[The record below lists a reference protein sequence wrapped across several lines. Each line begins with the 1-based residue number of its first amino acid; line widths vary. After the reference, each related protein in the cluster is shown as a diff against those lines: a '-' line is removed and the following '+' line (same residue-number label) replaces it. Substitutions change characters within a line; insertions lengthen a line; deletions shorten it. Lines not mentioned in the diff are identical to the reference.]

1 MTQLSLAV
9 PGTPGKPPRH
19 RAGEAQSLSW
29 APPPLSCAL
38 LQLPQDLSYVPP
50 IRVAHGGSGAA
61 APAWAQ
67 PLGLGAGVGS
77 AFSWAPAPRAGATSL
92 EPYFVSAS
100 SSRQHPAKT
109 STGIVNADAVEEG
122 LTHLGG
128 RRDLRAHLRCRGVCD
143 GVSGVQHLGIPPD
156 ELPKELLRSCRARLQ
171 LWSRRESELDDGPWL
186 TSLIEEAYAHTRL
199 YGATTLLLAVLRGSS
214 LVTANLG
221 DCALL
226 VLRPCGFHPLRLRP
240 VFKTEPGR
248 YDARRP
254 VQVQRLHGFSDS
266 NAHVVIQGAMVST
279 TPVQHGDL
287 LVLGSDG
294 LFDNL
299 RDEDIQRTV
308 ERCCSPP
315 SPADAGW
322 RVPSPVQ
329 LKQTAT
335 ALVDFAIAS
344 VKLERPEAEKAGP
357 WIARGGD
364 VPANN
369 ADDTTALV
377 AVVVAPA
384 DAAASAGTGCE
395 ELEPLESCAG
405 VINF

>member
-1 MTQLSLAV
+1 M
-9 PGTPGKPPRH
+9 
-19 RAGEAQSLSW
+19 
-29 APPPLSCAL
+29 
-38 LQLPQDLSYVPP
+38 
-50 IRVAHGGSGAA
+50 
-61 APAWAQ
+61 
-67 PLGLGAGVGS
+67 
-77 AFSWAPAPRAGATSL
+77 AGAVSL

-122 LTHLGG
+122 LTHLG
-128 RRDLRAHLRCRGVCD
+128 VCD

-156 ELPKELLRSCRARLQ
+156 ELPRELLRSCRARLQ

-186 TSLIEEAYAHTRL
+186 TSLIEEAYAHTRV
-199 YGATTLLLAVLRGSS
+199 YGATTLLLAVLRGPS

-226 VLRPCGFHPLRLRP
+226 ILRPCGFHPLRLRP

-308 ERCCSPP
+308 EH
-315 SPADAGW
+315 
-322 RVPSPVQ
+322 
-329 LKQTAT
+329 
-335 ALVDFAIAS
+335 
-344 VKLERPEAEKAGP
+344 PEAEKAGP
-357 WIARGGD
+357 WRARGGD

-384 DAAASAGTGCE
+384 EAAVSAATGCE